1 MKIFLTILFTF
12 FLNTLLF
19 AQSTINGTVQLND
32 GTPAVAVNVYLEGTT
47 IGATTNAS
55 GFYEIKNIE
64 AGDYTLKIAGIII
77 KPVSKKISVE
87 ANKTQTLDFI
97 VEESSD
103 NLNEVSV
110 RASSVESKSN
120 VSTSLRLQTEIEKL
134 PQNIQLIQK
143 EDLNNQIVL
152 SMSDGLLRNVSGT
165 MRLEHWGDA
174 YARVNM
180 RGSRASAFFNGVN
193 ITSSWGPLTEDMS
206 YVERVEFV
214 KGPAGFMMSS
224 GEPSGIYN
232 IVTKKPTGE
241 DFNGS
246 VRFTTGSYDLYRAE
260 ADIDTKITDKLSARL
275 NVMGQNKNSF
285 RDYEY
290 NDRYIVAPSLRYDFD
305 SKTKLTAEYIYQK
318 AKMSNIG
325 AAYIFST
332 EGYATYPAETTL
344 GDPGLEPSL
353 VDDRTFNVN
362 FQHEFRKDW
371 KVTAQTTY
379 VNSYQ
384 VGQSMWAGAVQEDLI
399 QRNVSLFESSNI
411 MKFAQVYVN
420 GKVMTGS
427 VSHKLIGALDVGTK
441 EYMAD
446 WNQSHLLETGENYF
460 SMTADNYQA
469 PTNGYPDFDLSR
481 PLEIRSSP
489 YGRIN
494 LRYSGIYIQ
503 DELGFLDD
511 KIRLTL
517 ATRFTDI
524 SQSAYGGA
532 ERKASKWTPRIGL
545 SGSVDEHTSIYTL
558 YDQSFVPQAGIL
570 RNGEDIKPITGNNLE
585 IGVKR
590 DWFDKKWTTTLSV
603 YQILK
608 KNELISDPNNA
619 PTEQYSIVKG
629 ESEAKGVEFDLRGE
643 IVKGLN
649 LTLNYA
655 FTENK
660 ITESNIESLVE
671 GDLVPGY
678 AKHTAN
684 TWIAYK
690 HQTGFLKGAGISLG
704 ATVLA
709 DRTTWGWASVP
720 NQKSLGDYTK
730 VDAGVSWGNEKL
742 QVTLNIYNLLDEYL
756 YSGAPYGAFYYYQAE
771 APRNWR
777 LALAYK
783 F

>member
-1 MKIFLTILFTF
+1 MKIIFTLLFTIL
-12 FLNTLLF
+12 LNTLLF
-19 AQSTINGTVQLND
+19 AQSSINGTIQLND
-32 GTPAVAVNVYLEGTT
+32 GTPAVAVNVYLEGTS
-47 IGATTNAS
+47 IGTTTNAV
-55 GFYEIKNIE
+55 GFYEIKNVE
-64 AGDYTLKIAGIII
+64 AGNHTLKIAGITI
-77 KPVSKKISVE
+77 KPISKIISVE
-87 ANKTQTLDFI
+87 ANQTITLNFT
-97 VEESSD
+97 VEESTG

-110 RASSVESKSN
+110 RASSEKSKSK

-134 PQNIQLIQK
+134 PQNIQVIQRK
-143 EDLNNQIVL
+143 DLDNQIVL
-152 SMSDGLLRNVSGT
+152 SLSDGLLRNVSGT
-165 MRLEHWGDA
+165 MRLEHWGDV

-232 IVTKKPTGE
+232 IVTKKPTG
-241 DFNGS
+241 DDLNGS
-246 VRFTTGSYDLYRAE
+246 VRFTTGSYNLFRAE
-260 ADIDTKITDKLSARL
+260 ADVDTKITNKLSARL

-290 NDRYIVAPSLRYDFD
+290 NDRYIVAPSLRYDFN

-325 AAYIFST
+325 ASYIFST
-332 EGYATYPAETTL
+332 EGYATYPAEITL

-353 VDDRTFNVN
+353 VDDQTFNVN

-371 KVTAQTTY
+371 KITAQTTY
-379 VNSYQ
+379 INSYQ
-384 VGQSMWAGAVQEDLI
+384 IGQSMWAGDVQKDLV

-420 GKVMTGS
+420 GKVMTGG
-427 VSHKLIGALDVGTK
+427 VSHKLVGALDVGTK

-446 WNQSHLLETGENYF
+446 WNQSHQLETGDNYF
-460 SMTADNYQA
+460 SMTADGYQ
-469 PTNGYPDFDLSR
+469 PVTNGYPDFDLSQ
-481 PLEIRSSP
+481 PLEIRSNP

-494 LRYSGIYIQ
+494 LQYSGIYLQ

-524 SQSAYGGA
+524 SQSSYGGA
-532 ERKASKWTPRIGL
+532 EEKASQWTPRVGI
-545 SGSVDEHTSIYTL
+545 SGSVDEHTSVYAL
-558 YDQSFVPQAGIL
+558 YDQSFVPQSGIL
-570 RNGEDIKPITGNNLE
+570 RNGDKIKPITGNNLE
-585 IGVKR
+585 LGVKR

-603 YQILK
+603 YQITK

-619 PTEQYSIVKG
+619 PTEQYSIIKG
-629 ESEAKGVEFDLRGE
+629 ESESKGIEFDLRGE
-643 IVKGLN
+643 IIKGLN

-655 FTENK
+655 LTENL
-660 ITESNIESLVE
+660 ITKSNVESLQE

-684 TWIAYK
+684 TWIAYTQ
-690 HQTGFLKGAGISLG
+690 QTGLLKGAGLSLG
-704 ATVLA
+704 TTILA
-709 DRTTWGWASVP
+709 DRTTWAWTSNP
-720 NQKSLGDYTK
+720 NQKSLGDYKK
-730 VDAGVSWGNEKL
+730 VDAGIFWGNNDI
-742 QVTLNIYNLLDEYL
+742 QVTLNIYNVLDEYL
-756 YSGAPYGAFYYYQAE
+756 YSGAPYGTFYYYQAE